1 MILVPWHSG
10 VFAKTAVNAGNL
22 RLDSALY
29 VSSRSNGSTHRTT
42 ELEFIMK
49 SLLLWIIGVPISVI
63 ILLNLFNV
71 I

>member
-1 MILVPWHSG
+1 M
-10 VFAKTAVNAGNL
+10 NAGNL
-22 RLDSALY
+22 RLDSAFY
-29 VSSRSNGSTHRTT
+29 VASRSNGSTHHTT

-63 ILLNLFNV
+63 VLLNLFNV

>member
-1 MILVPWHSG
+1 M
-10 VFAKTAVNAGNL
+10 
-22 RLDSALY
+22 R
-29 VSSRSNGSTHRTT
+29 
-42 ELEFIMK
+42 